1 MASEDTLIGN
11 EFKMQL
17 GSMTSPPEFADFCAV
32 YDPGSIGETKST
44 VDVTTL
50 CDNVKTNRAGI
61 ADGASFDL
69 ACNFIP
75 GDAQVQAIYASYQA
89 NQNRTFRLAE
99 KSAPTTEFFEFT
111 ATILSWT
118 LKTPIGDKATV
129 TFGVKVSGA
138 IDWVH
143 A

>member
-1 MASEDTLIGN
+1 MSSEDTLLGN

-17 GSMTSPPEFADFCAV
+17 GSTASPPLFADFCAV
-32 YDPGSIGETKST
+32 YDPGKIGESKST

-50 CDNVKTNRAGI
+50 CDDAKTNRSGI

-69 ACNFIP
+69 GCNYIP
-75 GDAQVQAIYASYQA
+75 GDAQVQALYASYQA
-89 NQNRTFRLAE
+89 SENRTFRLAQ
-99 KSAPTTEFFEFT
+99 KSAPTTEFFEFN
-111 ATILSWT
+111 ATILSWE
-118 LKTPIGDKATV
+118 LGAPIGDKATV
-129 TFGVKVSGA
+129 TFGLKVSGS